1 MVRNISIRK
10 STMLFKRMRDIFEK
24 IIISLKSRDSSENY
38 KKLEIDLREQFLR
51 QEIFL
56 EN

>member
-1 MVRNISIRK
+1 MVPNMFIRK